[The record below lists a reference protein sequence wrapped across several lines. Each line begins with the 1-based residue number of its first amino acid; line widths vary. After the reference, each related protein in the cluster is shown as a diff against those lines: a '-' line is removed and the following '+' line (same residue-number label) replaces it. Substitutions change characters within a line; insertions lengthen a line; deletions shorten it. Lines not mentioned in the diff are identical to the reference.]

1 MSPRKSITPAAPR
14 PPQPPAA
21 PKGMGRRT
29 KPGTLP
35 KTSYRQFGPRW
46 LRLFSLPTTEPD
58 WCAPWPGFVGAHTS
72 IPEQMIYNA
81 IAEVT
86 NDPQHPEQPPYVGG
100 STWTYQDPLN
110 GGRLTRGGS
119 VCDFVV
125 NYGSEEI
132 CIRLQSER
140 YHVTAEMAKRI
151 DELYEKSHG
160 DRTVDIYEEDFVA
173 DCSGRAACA
182 VVANALAGRDA
193 PNPGYLGTAQ
203 QTRRRGGSEKSR

>member
-1 MSPRKSITPAAPR
+1 MPRKSITPSAPR

-21 PKGMGRRT
+21 PPGLGRRT
-29 KPGTLP
+29 RPGGMPKATL
-35 KTSYRQFGPRW
+35 RGFGPKW
-46 LRLFSLPTTEPD
+46 LRLFALPQEVPD

-72 IPEQMIYNA
+72 IPEQMIYAA
-81 IAEVT
+81 ISKIT
-86 NDPQHPEQPPYVGG
+86 GDPPHPEQPPYAGG
-100 STWTYQDPLN
+100 TTWSYQDPLM

-119 VCDFVV
+119 VCDFLVHWGAEDV
-125 NYGSEEI
+125 

-140 YHVTAEMAKRI
+140 YHVTAEIAKRA
-151 DELYEKSHG
+151 DELYEKAHG

-173 DCSGRAACA
+173 DCSLSAACA

-203 QTRRRGGSEKSR
+203 QTRRRGGAR